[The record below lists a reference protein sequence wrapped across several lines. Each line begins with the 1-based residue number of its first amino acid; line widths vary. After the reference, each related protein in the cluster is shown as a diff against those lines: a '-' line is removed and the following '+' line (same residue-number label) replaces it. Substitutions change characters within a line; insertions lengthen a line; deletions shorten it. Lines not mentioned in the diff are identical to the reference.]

1 MTDAYYFISDLHI
14 GGDEQLGKVDFLD
27 ELLSFLRTLE
37 ATDEDAELIINGDAF
52 GLWEFTDIDGLDK
65 FDALVGRYPE
75 LFDQFEA
82 TGDRVPI
89 TLIPGNHDY
98 ELAAYPEYVDRLAEF
113 NVTLRQEVSI
123 TRRVGDAIVYV
134 EHGMQRD
141 PNNRIPDFGNPHANP
156 PGYFVNRQVTSR
168 AGRLSERG
176 KFNWLKDVQAVTPMT
191 QIPAWM
197 LSNYFYREM
206 SPWLRYVSAPFL
218 LLFNVGFLYVLA
230 FALDAAGVWSLPMDL
245 IERFLGLFGPVGT
258 LVDLLLT
265 ANLAVTLLLLLVAI
279 PLFVLARDVRKTL
292 RRFGIDRP
300 EERGS
305 AADSYLTAA
314 RELFASDPAVAVF
327 VYGHT
332 HRPAVTELDGGVVVN
347 TGTWLKRLR
356 RVESAFG
363 VLPPVFYSWYQLN
376 YVRVS
381 ATEDGG
387 VAVDYERVAKDAP
400 NEETRFQ
407 RLVTPAPRRED
418 DIPSRTVVRPTTES
432 SGAAATNPS
441 GGDAT
446 TEAPRRPVRREGYRT
461 RRGIEDDGL

>member
-27 ELLSFLRTLE
+27 ELLTFLRTLE

-52 GLWEFTDIDGLDK
+52 GLWEFTDVDGLDK
-65 FDALVGRYPE
+65 LDALVERYPE

-82 TGDRVPI
+82 TGARIPI

-113 NVTLRQEVSI
+113 NLTLRQEVSI
-123 TRRVGDAIVYV
+123 TRRVGDAVVYV

-141 PNNRIPDFGNPHANP
+141 PNNRIPDFGNPYANP

-230 FALDAAGVWSLPMDL
+230 FALDAAGLWSLPMDL
-245 IERFLGLFGPVGT
+245 IERFLGLFGPVGV

-279 PLFVLARDVRKTL
+279 PLFVFARDVRKTL

-300 EERGS
+300 EERESS
-305 AADSYLTAA
+305 ADTYLTAA
-314 RELFASDPAVAVF
+314 SELFASDPTVAVF

-332 HRPAVTELDGGVVVN
+332 HRPAVTELEGGVVVN

-381 ATEDGG
+381 ATDDGE
-387 VAVDYERVAKDAP
+387 VAVDYELVEKPAP
-400 NEETRFQ
+400 NEETWFQ
-407 RLVTPAPRRED
+407 RLVTSTPKRGTA
-418 DIPSRTVVRPTTES
+418 IPSRTVVRPTTEAS
-432 SGAAATNPS
+432 ESVSAET
-441 GGDAT
+441 DASD
-446 TEAPRRPVRREGYRT
+446 R
-461 RRGIEDDGL
+461 

>member
-1 MTDAYYFISDLHI
+1 MTDSYYLISDLHI
-14 GGDEQLGKVDFLD
+14 GGDEQLGRVDFLD

-37 ATDEDAELIINGDAF
+37 ASDEDAELIINGDAF
-52 GLWEFTDIDGLDK
+52 GLWEFTDVDGLDK
-65 FDALVGRYPE
+65 FDALVDRYPE
-75 LFDQFEA
+75 LFEQFEA
-82 TGDRVPI
+82 TGDRIPI

-113 NVTLRQEVSI
+113 NVTLRQEVSL
-123 TRRVGDAIVYV
+123 TRNVGDHVLYV

-141 PNNRIPDFGNPHANP
+141 PNNRIPDFGNPYANP
-156 PGYFVNRQVTSR
+156 PGYFVNRQLTSR

-176 KFNWLKDVQAVTPMT
+176 KFNWLKDIQAVTPMT

-230 FALDAAGVWSLPMDL
+230 FALDATGLWSLPMDL
-245 IERFLGLFGPVGT
+245 IERFLGLFGPVGL
-258 LVDLLLT
+258 LVDVLLT
-265 ANLAVTLLLLLVAI
+265 ANLAVTLLLILVAI
-279 PLFVLARDVRKTL
+279 PLFVFARDVRKTL
-292 RRFGIDRP
+292 RRFGIDQP
-300 EERGS
+300 DERDS
-305 AADSYLTAA
+305 ADTYLEGA
-314 RELFASDPAVAVF
+314 RALFASDPAVAVF

-332 HRPAVTELDGGVVVN
+332 HRPAVTEIDGRVVVN

-387 VAVDYERVAKDAP
+387 VAVDYELVAKQAP
-400 NEETRFQ
+400 DEETWFQ
-407 RLVTPAPRRED
+407 RLVTPAPKRD
-418 DIPSRTVVRPTTES
+418 DAIPPRTVVRPTGEPSEADAES
-432 SGAAATNPS
+432 DPS
-441 GGDAT
+441 G
-446 TEAPRRPVRREGYRT
+446 R
-461 RRGIEDDGL
+461 

>member
-37 ATDEDAELIINGDAF
+37 ASDEDAELIINGDAF
-52 GLWEFTDIDGLDK
+52 GLWEFTDVEGLDK
-65 FDALVGRYPE
+65 FDALVERYPE
-75 LFDQFEA
+75 LFEQFEA
-82 TGDRVPI
+82 TGDRIPI

-98 ELAAYPEYVDRLAEF
+98 ELAAYPAYVDRLAEF

-123 TRRVGDAIVYV
+123 TRDVGDYVVYV

-141 PNNRIPDFGNPHANP
+141 PNNRIPDFGNPYANP
-156 PGYFVNRQVTSR
+156 PGYFVNRQLTSR

-176 KFNWLKDVQAVTPMT
+176 KFNWLKDIQAVTPMT

-230 FALDAAGVWSLPMDL
+230 FALDAVGLWSLPMNL
-245 IERFLGLFGPVGT
+245 IERFLGLFGPAGT
-258 LVDLLLT
+258 LVDLFLT
-265 ANLAVTLLLLLVAI
+265 ANLAVTLLLILVAI
-279 PLFVLARDVRKTL
+279 PLFVFARDVRKTL
-292 RRFGIDRP
+292 RRFGIDQPDGRD
-300 EERGS
+300 S
-305 AADSYLTAA
+305 ADTYLEGA
-314 RELFASDPAVAVF
+314 RALFASDPTVAVF

-332 HRPAVTELDGGVVVN
+332 HRPAVTEVADRVVVN

-356 RVESAFG
+356 RVESVLG

-387 VAVDYERVAKDAP
+387 VAVDYELVAKQAP
-400 NEETRFQ
+400 DDETWFQ
-407 RLVTPAPRRED
+407 RLVTSAPKRED
-418 DIPSRTVVRPTTES
+418 TIPPRTVVRPTREPNETSAES
-432 SGAAATNPS
+432 DPS
-441 GGDAT
+441 G
-446 TEAPRRPVRREGYRT
+446 R
-461 RRGIEDDGL
+461 